1 MSFFKKPKKNIRRRP
16 FGSNENDESA
26 EEHGSHM
33 DVDDEEQSMAQIR
46 EKIAKAKKKE
56 QRKQTLLSFEE
67 EFNEGELRSVSN
79 VLQACVHHP
88 SSSSILSD
96 LCIRHLGYA
105 DWINTL
111 RRSCVTVLDVCPL
124 NVRH

>member
-26 EEHGSHM
+26 EENGSHM

-56 QRKQTLLSFEE
+56 QRTQTLLSFEE
-67 EFNEGELRSVSN
+67 DFNEGERTNVTDLRWVSGR
-79 VLQACVHHP
+79 H
-88 SSSSILSD
+88 SS
-96 LCIRHLGYA
+96 
-105 DWINTL
+105 
-111 RRSCVTVLDVCPL
+111 
-124 NVRH
+124 